1 MNIEGRFELVVA
13 VIDLD
18 SIEIDIDQNTNDE
31 DFYEIAKE
39 LQSLYSIG
47 DFEQLIN
54 DQELDNLT
62 NSYVRFLL
70 VPLEKGNSIES
81 VTRMALIVDNPKVT
95 DQPVSYAV

>member
-1 MNIEGRFELVVA
+1 MNIKGRFELVVA
-13 VIDLD
+13 VIELD
-18 SIEIDIDQNTNDE
+18 SIEDDIDQNTNDE

-54 DQELDNLT
+54 DQELDDLT

-81 VTRMALIVDNPKVT
+81 ITQVALIVNNPKVT
-95 DQPVSYAV
+95 TQPVSHAV